1 MWYFVQV
8 LRGRW
13 QGMRAIIPAIQ
24 SKMETTRQILTT
36 ASSSV
41 TLATTSSAGLLG
53 SVETGAAKLKSLN
66 IEQSKEI
73 MMTSHTE
80 LQPLSFILIL
90 AEFMLFVF
98 TGAKFQ
104 TFLPPAEKSKNSLKE
119 GPFAQGGYS

>member
-1 MWYFVQV
+1 
-8 LRGRW
+8 
-13 QGMRAIIPAIQ
+13 MRAIIPAIQ